1 MVPRMNTADEFFK
14 KYRAALQLGEI
25 DASQASP
32 LNLAYIG
39 DCIYDLAVREYV
51 LTHYAGSLNELNRRK
66 TTFVCAHA
74 QSEIMGYFI
83 AENILTEEELHIYK
97 RGRNQKSETH
107 SKNSKIQEYR
117 RATGF
122 EALIGYLYLNHQY
135 ERVMELEAKGIQ
147 HLVHLDET
155 IGAIRHVREDETE
168 VLQKA
173 AGEVMPSD
181 EERSSDAVLP
191 TEEE

>member
-1 MVPRMNTADEFFK
+1 MGLKETANHFFET
-14 KYRAALQLGEI
+14 YRATLQLGEI
-25 DASQASP
+25 DARQASP

-51 LTHYAGSLNELNRRK
+51 LTHYTGSLNEINRQK

-83 AENILTEEELHIYK
+83 AENILTDEELRIYK

-122 EALIGYLYLNHQY
+122 EALIGFLYLDHQY
-135 ERVMELEAKGIQ
+135 DRVMELEARGIQ

-155 IGAIRHVREDETE
+155 IGAIRHI
-168 VLQKA
+168 
-173 AGEVMPSD
+173 
-181 EERSSDAVLP
+181 
-191 TEEE
+191 TEEET